1 MPADKA
7 ARQGSIASLAFRI
20 LGKDAAIV
28 FLNAEHSGLG
38 GRPIALA
45 TQSKAGE
52 AIVRAELARLAPASS
67 SNITLNSRPDAA
79 HIKEKRHGQG
89 PTKIE

>member
-1 MPADKA
+1 MPADEA
-7 ARQGSIASLAFRI
+7 ARQGDIASLAFRI

-28 FLNAEHSGLG
+28 FLNTEHAALG

-52 AIVRAELARLAPASS
+52 AIVRAELARLAPAPSD
-67 SNITLNSRPDAA
+67 NIMLNGRPD
-79 HIKEKRHGQG
+79 GG
-89 PTKIE
+89 

>member
-1 MPADKA
+1 MPADEA
-7 ARQGSIASLAFRI
+7 ARQGDIASLAFRI

-28 FLNAEHSGLG
+28 FLNTEHAELG

-52 AIVRAELARLAPASS
+52 AIVRAELARLALAPSD
-67 SNITLNSRPDAA
+67 NIMLNGRPD
-79 HIKEKRHGQG
+79 GG
-89 PTKIE
+89 

>member
-1 MPADKA
+1 MPAEEA
-7 ARQGSIASLAFRI
+7 ARQGGIASLAFNI

-28 FLNAEHSGLG
+28 FLNTEHPGLD

-52 AIVRAELARLAPASS
+52 AIVRAELERLRPGPS
-67 SNITLNSRPDAA
+67 TPSR
-79 HIKEKRHGQG
+79 
-89 PTKIE
+89 

>member
-1 MPADKA
+1 MPSDEA
-7 ARQGSIASLAFRI
+7 ARQGNIATLAFQI

-28 FLNAEHSGLG
+28 FLNTEHSGLG

-52 AIVRAELARLAPASS
+52 AIVRLELARLAPALSDHT
-67 SNITLNSRPDAA
+67 TLNGRPD
-79 HIKEKRHGQG
+79 GG
-89 PTKIE
+89 